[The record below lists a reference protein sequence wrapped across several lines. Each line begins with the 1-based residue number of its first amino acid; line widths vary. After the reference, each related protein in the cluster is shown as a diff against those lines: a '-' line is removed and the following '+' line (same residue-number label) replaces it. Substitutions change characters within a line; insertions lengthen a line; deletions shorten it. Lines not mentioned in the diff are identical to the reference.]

1 MNKKYKG
8 YLFVILS
15 AVIFGSMP
23 LMAKYIYAG
32 GGNAISLVFYRSF
45 LALPL
50 IFIIMKSSNK
60 GVSIKITLDEL
71 KKIFILVMGGSAL
84 TPVLL
89 YNSYNYVS
97 SGIATT
103 IHFIYPIFVL
113 IGCAILF
120 KEKITLVK
128 ALCVLLCTAGIL
140 LLSNLG
146 QIGDSTDL
154 IGIGLSFASGI
165 TFAFYVIYLDKS
177 GLKSMNQF
185 ELGFYMAII
194 TAIAVL
200 IYAAFTK
207 TFTYSMTPG
216 SWILTFIFANLV
228 TVGAVVLFQTGI
240 RYIGPQKASILS
252 TFEPI
257 TSILTGILFLGEPLS
272 FKTGVGI
279 VLILISVVL
288 LSKFDNE
295 TNANSVS

>member
-60 GVSIKITLDEL
+60 GFSIKITMDEL
-71 KKIFILVMGGSAL
+71 K
-84 TPVLL
+84 
-89 YNSYNYVS
+89 
-97 SGIATT
+97 
-103 IHFIYPIFVL
+103 
-113 IGCAILF
+113 
-120 KEKITLVK
+120 KITLVK

-146 QIGDSTDL
+146 QIGDSTDF

-194 TAIAVL
+194 TGIAVL
-200 IYAAFTK
+200 LYAAFTK

-240 RYIGPQKASILS
+240 RYIGPQKTSILS

-272 FKTGVGI
+272 FKTGIGI